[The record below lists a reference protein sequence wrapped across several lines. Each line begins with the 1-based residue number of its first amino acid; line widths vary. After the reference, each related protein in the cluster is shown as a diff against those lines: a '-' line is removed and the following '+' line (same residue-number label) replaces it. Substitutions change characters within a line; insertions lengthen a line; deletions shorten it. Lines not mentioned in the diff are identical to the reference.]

1 MGSLGRLKKIL
12 KISKEDDMY
21 GEVYSRLMKDEE
33 KMTKVYTDERD
44 ECERYLKEG
53 KIDEAGKS
61 LNKMKKL

>member
-1 MGSLGRLKKIL
+1 
-12 KISKEDDMY
+12 MY

-44 ECERYLKEG
+44 KCEGYLKEG